1 MGPVVVE
8 IDWSRQLGFVQAD
21 NVTFTLVNELTNC
34 MLLLSTVKASDIEAH
49 HSEFL
54 QLCHFA
60 VVSSRPIV
68 LLVRLLITTRVWCV
82 RFLLSTTLLFW

>member
-1 MGPVVVE
+1 MT
-8 IDWSRQLGFVQAD
+8 L
-21 NVTFTLVNELTNC
+21 TLVNELTDG
-34 MLLLSTVKASDIEAH
+34 MLLLATVKASNIEAH

-68 LLVRLLITTRVWCV
+68 LLAFSVATTIEWCV
-82 RFLLSTTLLFW
+82 RFLLSATFLLW